1 MKVER
6 ETLSARILVVDDTP
20 ANIQTLAAILKEQG
34 YQLSVATNGRQALEV
49 MEKMRPDLVLM
60 DVMMPEMN
68 GYEACQHIKAS
79 PSLRDIPII
88 FITAKTDT
96 ADIVRGF
103 ELGAVDYVGKPFN
116 AHELTARVR
125 THLTIDR
132 LNKENTR
139 LLLNVLPASVAER
152 LKHETGIIAE
162 RFDDVSVMFADIAGF
177 TPRSASLSPT
187 EVINFLNRIFHR
199 IDDLVEHHGLEKIKT
214 IGDAYLVA
222 GGLPEPRSDH
232 LECMVR
238 LALDMQA
245 SIKSQ
250 SNELGGL
257 ELRMGLHVGKVVAG
271 VIGSRK
277 FSYDIWG
284 DTVNTASRLE
294 SHGLNGRIQISKEV
308 YQRIR
313 GWCPCEPRGVVDV
326 KGKGPMDLYLIGESA
341 AVVQTSR
348 AGAASAVRPELVS
361 RRGSASPSRV
371 PSGDFE

>member
-20 ANIQTLAAILKEQG
+20 ANIQTLTAILKEQG
-34 YQLSVATNGRQALEV
+34 YQLSVATNGRQALER

-60 DVMMPEMN
+60 DVMMPEMD

-96 ADIVRGF
+96 TDIVRGF

-125 THLTIDR
+125 THLTINR
-132 LNKENTR
+132 LNKENTK

-152 LKHETGIIAE
+152 LKRDTGIIAE

-187 EVINFLNRIFHR
+187 EVINLLNRIFQR
-199 IDDLVEHHGLEKIKT
+199 FDDLVERHGLEKIKT

-238 LALDMQA
+238 LALDMQSA
-245 SIKSQ
+245 IKSQ
-250 SNELGGL
+250 SSELGGL

-277 FSYDIWG
+277 FTYDIWG

-294 SHGLNGRIQISKEV
+294 SHGLNGRIQISEEV
-308 YQRIR
+308 YQRIHS
-313 GWCPCEPRGVVDV
+313 WCPCEPRGVVDV
-326 KGKGPMDLYLIGESA
+326 KGKGPMSLYLITDSP
-341 AVVQTSR
+341 VV
-348 AGAASAVRPELVS
+348 
-361 RRGSASPSRV
+361 
-371 PSGDFE
+371 